1 MNYENYDEEINE
13 YNNEHDIYQEM
24 DMKEIENVSD
34 IKNKEI
40 DENEKFN
47 LPLTMENQK
56 DYNKLNY
63 DQNSFEYSLYKELE
77 EKWSDI
83 EKRKQLN
90 LKRKNNDFL
99 DSKINNIFT
108 IDSLLNWKEIVYE
121 SRKKFNERKLREN
134 ENNDFDKFIKEKKK
148 ELNELKK
155 SNINRRENPKDK
167 IRNYFNKKGY
177 NDNYNYN
184 TLQNSSSNNL
194 NNSNLK
200 KSFLKEDEEEETKLI
215 NNNKYHFFKNTEKK
229 MKKKVK

>member
-13 YNNEHDIYQEM
+13 FNNEHDIYQEM

-77 EKWSDI
+77 DKWSDI

-90 LKRKNNDFL
+90 LKRKNNNFL
-99 DSKINNIFT
+99 DSKINNFFT

-134 ENNDFDKFIKEKKK
+134 ENNEFDKFIKDKKK
-148 ELNELKK
+148 E
-155 SNINRRENPKDK
+155 
-167 IRNYFNKKGY
+167 
-177 NDNYNYN
+177 
-184 TLQNSSSNNL
+184 
-194 NNSNLK
+194 
-200 KSFLKEDEEEETKLI
+200 
-215 NNNKYHFFKNTEKK
+215 
-229 MKKKVK
+229 

>member
-77 EKWSDI
+77 DKWSDI

-99 DSKINNIFT
+99 DSKINNFFT

-134 ENNDFDKFIKEKKK
+134 ENNEFDKFIKEKKK
-148 ELNELKK
+148 ELNE
-155 SNINRRENPKDK
+155 
-167 IRNYFNKKGY
+167 
-177 NDNYNYN
+177 
-184 TLQNSSSNNL
+184 
-194 NNSNLK
+194 
-200 KSFLKEDEEEETKLI
+200 
-215 NNNKYHFFKNTEKK
+215 
-229 MKKKVK
+229 